1 MSRSS
6 RDPKRLFRAETSP
19 RLSEGMTMSETTDL
33 YLDLLKKCLTRYAF
47 PDHYRPVTGIEG
59 LAKTRMLRVMQSALA
74 RKNLALARYVPF
86 DPRARA
92 EGLDRPPEAETM
104 VGLRRL
110 DNLQDCISQVLQ
122 DDVPGDLIETGTWR
136 GGAAV
141 FMRAVLKAHDDSER
155 IVWVADSFEGLPKPS
170 PDRYP
175 ADVNDLHWTQS
186 TLVATLEDVKANF
199 ERYGLLDDQVRF
211 LVGWFKDTLSRA
223 PINQLAVLRLDG
235 DMYESTMQG
244 LEALY
249 HKVSLGGFAIIDDY
263 YTNEGC
269 RLAVD
274 DFCEKDDIAPK
285 LIQID
290 RSSVFWRKM

>member
-1 MSRSS
+1 
-6 RDPKRLFRAETSP
+6 
-19 RLSEGMTMSETTDL
+19 
-33 YLDLLKKCLTRYAF
+33 
-47 PDHYRPVTGIEG
+47 
-59 LAKTRMLRVMQSALA
+59 
-74 RKNLALARYVPF
+74 
-86 DPRARA
+86 
-92 EGLDRPPEAETM
+92 M

-110 DNLQDCISQVLQ
+110 DNLQDCVSQVLQ

-141 FMRAVLKAHDDSER
+141 FMRAVLKANDDSER

-175 ADVNDLHWTQS
+175 ADVNDRHWTQS

-269 RLAVD
+269 GLAVN
-274 DFCEKDDIAPK
+274 DFCEKVDIAPK